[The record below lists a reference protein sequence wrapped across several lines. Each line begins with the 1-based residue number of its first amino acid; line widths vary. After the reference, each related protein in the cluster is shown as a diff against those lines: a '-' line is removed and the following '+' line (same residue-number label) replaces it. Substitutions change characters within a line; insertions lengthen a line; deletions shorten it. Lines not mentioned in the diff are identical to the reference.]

1 MMVEELT
8 CPFQVRDRPTG
19 SLMSPT
25 SRPLSTCRVAM
36 VPGETRRARWPGAQ
50 HLASLPPP
58 GPGVVAE
65 LGGKS

>member
-1 MMVEELT
+1 MVEELA

-36 VPGETRRARWPGAQ
+36 VPGETRRARWPGA
-50 HLASLPPP
+50 HNISHCCHPAATVLLRS
-58 GPGVVAE
+58 
-65 LGGKS
+65 

>member
-19 SLMSPT
+19 GLMSPT

-36 VPGETRRARWPGAQ
+36 VPGETRRARLPGAQ
-50 HLASLPPP
+50 HLASLPRC
-58 GPGVVAE
+58 GPRVVAE